1 MSQINNRKDFQKLFF
16 DTNRLVLYRNI
27 LKDELIN
34 KVRSII
40 WLGSRVEI
48 KMEELETL
56 YYDILNELIEAGEDK
71 IYDGD
76 IWKNYLLW
84 KIATDKNVFSKASE
98 YNRIDNID
106 KDIYKA
112 ALHDLKIL
120 KILFDFEL
128 NFISDIIGQNS
139 EIFPADFKINNYFN
153 KTSTIFYNEYKSL
166 FNSFQEDIDV
176 KDLAEKLSNFYYSV
190 GSGSSGLYIAFRW
203 DNSRGLVGIKHP
215 DPVTFKD
222 LIGYEKQKKML
233 IENTESFIKGKSS
246 NNILLYGERGTGKS
260 SSIKALLNKYSSQR
274 LKLVEV
280 AKYQLNY
287 FPQILQDIRQRA
299 QKFIIFIDDLSF
311 ESDETE
317 YKYLKAFIEGG
328 VEVKPENAVIYATS
342 NRKHLIQEK
351 WSDRVK
357 DDEEIHAN
365 DSIEEKLSLSDRFGI
380 TITYTSPNQEQ
391 YLKIVEELAEKS
403 NIKMPLKELHK
414 KALLWEK
421 WHNTRS
427 GRTARQFINYLLGA

>member
-1 MSQINNRKDFQKLFF
+1 
-16 DTNRLVLYRNI
+16 
-27 LKDELIN
+27 
-34 KVRSII
+34 
-40 WLGSRVEI
+40 
-48 KMEELETL
+48 
-56 YYDILNELIEAGEDK
+56 
-71 IYDGD
+71 
-76 IWKNYLLW
+76 
-84 KIATDKNVFSKASE
+84 
-98 YNRIDNID
+98 
-106 KDIYKA
+106 
-112 ALHDLKIL
+112 
-120 KILFDFEL
+120 
-128 NFISDIIGQNS
+128 
-139 EIFPADFKINNYFN
+139 
-153 KTSTIFYNEYKSL
+153 
-166 FNSFQEDIDV
+166 
-176 KDLAEKLSNFYYSV
+176 
-190 GSGSSGLYIAFRW
+190 
-203 DNSRGLVGIKHP
+203 
-215 DPVTFKD
+215 
-222 LIGYEKQKKML
+222 ML